1 MLVPY
6 LVLAIG
12 FIQLFTTSL
21 VPVLPMI
28 VLAAVTFAIGAIP
41 PFLPV
46 VRALSISA
54 ARNLLNVDLPE
65 PTTDPPWEARLLG
78 AVWYAL
84 HLIVGGLTL
93 LAILYAAPMA
103 VLVSARALGD
113 DAGWPE
119 TMSLAPFND
128 VDGPWALAVA
138 IGLLVV
144 LGYVIAG
151 AGALLAKLA
160 PLLLGPTTTELQAAL
175 DAQAAEFAER
185 NRLARDLH
193 DSVGHALTVTTLQ
206 AAAARRVMSSDP
218 EFAERAMKAVED
230 TGRAA
235 LDDLDHV
242 LGVLRA
248 QADEAD
254 EIRPQTLADVEQLVA
269 GMRTAGADIRA
280 TSRGELSSVAPAISR
295 AAFRVIQE
303 GLTNAV
309 RHAGQVPVMLHV
321 DVRKAGVDIEITN
334 PLPAGAATGRT
345 DGGRG
350 LRGMRERV
358 HLLHGELSAGVHQGD
373 WQVRARLPAHPPTV
387 TP

>member
-1 MLVPY
+1 
-6 LVLAIG
+6 
-12 FIQLFTTSL
+12 
-21 VPVLPMI
+21 VLPMI

-78 AVWYAL
+78 AVWYAP

-175 DAQAAEFAER
+175 D
-185 NRLARDLH
+185 
-193 DSVGHALTVTTLQ
+193 
-206 AAAARRVMSSDP
+206 
-218 EFAERAMKAVED
+218 
-230 TGRAA
+230 
-235 LDDLDHV
+235 
-242 LGVLRA
+242 
-248 QADEAD
+248 
-254 EIRPQTLADVEQLVA
+254 
-269 GMRTAGADIRA
+269 
-280 TSRGELSSVAPAISR
+280 
-295 AAFRVIQE
+295 
-303 GLTNAV
+303 
-309 RHAGQVPVMLHV
+309 
-321 DVRKAGVDIEITN
+321 
-334 PLPAGAATGRT
+334 
-345 DGGRG
+345 
-350 LRGMRERV
+350 
-358 HLLHGELSAGVHQGD
+358 
-373 WQVRARLPAHPPTV
+373 
-387 TP
+387 